1 MDFIFGRFFSS
12 TLFFTRLFLRLFLT
26 PFSCCAVVRRV
37 LGWSGEEGSETR
49 QGVEG
54 KVGGGGGDGTG
65 GGGGGGVP
73 VKWRVI
79 RALRPLCGDSQV
91 FFFIVCR

>member
-1 MDFIFGRFFSS
+1 M
-12 TLFFTRLFLRLFLT
+12 
-26 PFSCCAVVRRV
+26 RRV
-37 LGWSGEEGSETR
+37 LGWNGEEMRETR

-54 KVGGGGGDGTG
+54 TVGGGGGDGTG
-65 GGGGGGVP
+65 GGGGGGAP

-91 FFFIVCR
+91 FI

>member
-1 MDFIFGRFFSS
+1 MH
-12 TLFFTRLFLRLFLT
+12 
-26 PFSCCAVVRRV
+26 
-37 LGWSGEEGSETR
+37 
-49 QGVEG
+49 GVDG
-54 KVGGGGGDGTG
+54 KVGGGVGDGAG

-91 FFFIVCR
+91 FFFMVCR